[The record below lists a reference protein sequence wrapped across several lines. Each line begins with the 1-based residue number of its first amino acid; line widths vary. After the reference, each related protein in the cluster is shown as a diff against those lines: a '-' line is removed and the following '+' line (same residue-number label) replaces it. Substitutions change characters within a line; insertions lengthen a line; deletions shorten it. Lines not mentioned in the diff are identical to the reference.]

1 MSSRSVPRGSAAA
14 RSIRLALRASSIVAT
29 SRPSLARWVFRCRGN
44 LATKSAMIPSLT
56 CSIPPI
62 PPLHPARSSVG
73 STAASV
79 TQGQTDGWQG
89 VERFRAT
96 AGHVVEVAGDQD
108 QAVDPGRG
116 GEARV
121 VDVLLALGEELTPE
135 LRHLPADGKEALAER
150 REGLVHPRLDPTGD
164 VRLPGPQPD
173 DALPHLAHR
182 EGTDGEVR
190 VIDAG
195 QPRRDVPVRI
205 GLADLAEDVGVEE
218 VPHASPS
225 RTSSSAS
232 SPAPPS

>member
-89 VERFRAT
+89 AYGIKYLERAAVAYSRLGANLYLDAIY
-96 AGHVVEVAGDQD
+96 AGVFE
-108 QAVDPGRG
+108 
-116 GEARV
+116 
-121 VDVLLALGEELTPE
+121 
-135 LRHLPADGKEALAER
+135 
-150 REGLVHPRLDPTGD
+150 
-164 VRLPGPQPD
+164 
-173 DALPHLAHR
+173 
-182 EGTDGEVR
+182 
-190 VIDAG
+190 DAG
-195 QPRRDVPVRI
+195 GKALEGSNHYRLRF
-205 GLADLAEDVGVEE
+205 
-218 VPHASPS
+218 
-225 RTSSSAS
+225 
-232 SPAPPS
+232 